1 VSVVRKVFRLSFGE
15 RGVRR
20 DVADEIALHLELR
33 TQEFI
38 QQGYDPA
45 EARQAAIAA
54 FGDVRAVERQC
65 RRIRRRRVR
74 ARERLEFLH
83 DLAQDVRFAVR
94 SLRKSPGFTL
104 AILVT
109 LALGIGANTAIF
121 SLINGVLIQPLPF
134 DGGDRLVTLHQPAY
148 GAGVE
153 DAGFSPVELADYRSG
168 VKSLDGLVEYHS
180 MWFILLGLEDPQ
192 HVRTGVVSADFFD
205 LFGVE
210 PLHGRTFLPG
220 EDQPGAE
227 PVLIL
232 SYDYWRRAFGGD
244 PNVIGRRLE
253 MNDRIHTVVGVLPAI
268 PQYPDANDVYMP
280 VAACPFRGGE
290 AWSTERQARGLAAFG
305 RLRPGVPAE
314 RADREVADVAGR
326 LHVDH
331 VAAYEPRDGFG
342 TSVVSLREEL
352 VEQARPRLLVLLG
365 MAGFLL
371 LIVCANVVNLT
382 LARLIRR
389 DREIAIRTALGARRR
404 RLFQQLLTEGTVLAL
419 AGGALGLLL
428 AVGGLD
434 LLVAFVARFT
444 PRAAEIRVD
453 GAVLLFTLGVSL
465 VTGLLLALLP
475 ALPARTSLVD
485 DLKDGAGVVVIGRG
499 RLRLRSVLVASQL
512 AISFVLLIGTGL
524 LIRSFVRLQQVDAG
538 FDPERVLTGVVML
551 NWSKYWTVAESRKF
565 ALELEH
571 RLRGEA
577 GVVSAA
583 VGSTIPLSDQ
593 QPNPLEIRVRGSDRP
608 VVADPGVDYRPASP
622 EYFRTLGIPLL
633 RGRAFTDLDGPNS
646 PPVVVVSRT
655 LAERYFGTEKAL
667 GGQLCWGLCDVWYTI
682 VGVVGDVKQRG
693 LDREVS
699 ADLYVPYAR
708 SGFRGVRVL
717 LRTRADPATMA
728 ERLRETVRDI
738 DPEQPVTEVRTL
750 SEVRDEALASSRLTM
765 LLMTLFAAVALAIT
779 AAGIGGVIAYTVS
792 QRTPELG
799 LRMALGANRWNV
811 VWLVT
816 RQAMLLVAVGLA
828 LGVPAALVAVRFL
841 AGLLFEI
848 PPTDPLTF
856 VAVTLLVVG
865 VAAAA
870 CLLPTR
876 RATAIDPMAA
886 LRTE

>member
-1 VSVVRKVFRLSFGE
+1 MSAVRKVFRLSFGE

-20 DVADEIALHLELR
+20 DVADEISLHLELR

-38 QQGYDPA
+38 QHGYDPA
-45 EARQAAIAA
+45 EARERAITA
-54 FGDVRAVERQC
+54 FGDVRAVEREC
-65 RRIRRRRVR
+65 HHIRRRRIR

-83 DLAQDVRFAVR
+83 DLAQDVRFAIR
-94 SLRKSPGFTL
+94 SLRKSSGFTL

-134 DGGDRLVTLHQPAY
+134 EGGERLVTLHQPAY
-148 GAGVE
+148 GAGVQ
-153 DAGFSPVELADYRSG
+153 DAGFSPIEVADYRSSAS
-168 VKSLDGLVEYHS
+168 SLEGLVEHHS
-180 MWFILLGLEDPQ
+180 MWFILLGLDEPQ

-205 LFGVE
+205 LFGVAA
-210 PLHGRTFLPG
+210 LHGRTFLPG

-227 PVLIL
+227 PVLVL
-232 SYDYWRRAFGGD
+232 SYEYWRRAFQGD
-244 PNVIGRRLE
+244 PGVIGRRLE

-268 PQYPDANDVYMP
+268 PQYPDENDVYMP
-280 VAACPFRGGE
+280 VAACPFRGAE
-290 AWSTERQARGLAAFG
+290 TWSTERQARGLAVFG
-305 RLRPGVPAE
+305 RLRPGIPVE
-314 RADREVADVAGR
+314 RSDAEVAQVAGR

-331 VAAYEPRDGFG
+331 PADYEPRDGFS
-342 TSVVSLREEL
+342 TAVMSLREAL
-352 VEQARPRLLVLLG
+352 VQQARPRLLVLLG

-371 LIVCANVVNLT
+371 LIVCANVANLT

-419 AGGALGLLL
+419 AGGGLGLLL

-453 GAVLLFTLGVSL
+453 AAVLLFTLGVSL
-465 VTGLLLALLP
+465 ATGLLLGLLP
-475 ALPARTSLVD
+475 ALPSRTSLVD
-485 DLKDGAGVVVIGRG
+485 DLKDGAGVVVVGRG
-499 RLRLRSVLVASQL
+499 RLRLRSLLVVSQL

-524 LIRSFVRLQQVDAG
+524 LIRSFVRLQRVDAG

-551 NWSKYWTVAESRKF
+551 NWSKYWTAADTRKF
-565 ALELEH
+565 GLELED
-571 RLRGEA
+571 RLRGEP
-577 GVVSAA
+577 GVVTLA
-583 VGSTIPLSDQ
+583 VGSTIPLGDN
-593 QPNPLEIRVRGSDRP
+593 QPSPLAIRARGSDLP
-608 VVADPGVDYRPASP
+608 VAADPGVDYRPASP
-622 EYFRTLGIPLL
+622 DYFRTLGIPLL
-633 RGRAFTDLDGPNS
+633 RGRTFTDADDSNA

-655 LAERYFGTEKAL
+655 LAERYFGTEKAV
-667 GGQLCWGLCDVWYTI
+667 GGQLCWAACDVWFTI

-717 LRTRADPATMA
+717 LRTRAEPAA
-728 ERLRETVRDI
+728 LAGRLREAVRAI

-750 SEVRDEALASSRLTM
+750 SEVRAEALASSRLTM
-765 LLMTLFAAVALAIT
+765 LLMTLFAAVALAVT

-792 QRTPELG
+792 QRTQELG
-799 LRMALGANRWNV
+799 LRMALGANPWNV

-816 RQAMLLVAVGLA
+816 RQAMLLVVVGLT

-841 AGLLFEI
+841 AGLLFQT
-848 PPTDPLTF
+848 PATDPLTF
-856 VAVTLLVVG
+856 VAVTLLLVG

-876 RATAIDPMAA
+876 RATTIDPMAA